1 MTPTFWDAMF
11 GLTGALI
18 AVWEGGACP
27 ELDLEA

>member
-1 MTPTFWDAMF
+1 MTPAFWDAMF

-27 ELDLEA
+27 DLDLEA